1 MSTVR
6 RPDHRSEQHGSHRS
20 ARSSHSAGLRHVLT
34 HLITPLLMCIGMG
47 LAYLGAFAN
56 PAPHHLPVAVVGSGR
71 SAQLLAQSIN
81 DKADGDLEVR
91 TVADRSAAV
100 DRLKHQEIFGAYVI
114 HAQGAAKSSSEAA
127 TTSSAKGAEKTSA
140 KGAEKGSAKGTKEG
154 AGAGGT
160 AAASAQAAPEL
171 LVATAGSD
179 TSASVVQ
186 KIFTPIAAQQ
196 GAPLKVT
203 DVAPTAEDD
212 PTGQGIFFLLV
223 AISIGSYA
231 SVAVIG
237 GAGAVLP
244 LRLRAALAIGTSFV
258 VSLIGAAFA
267 GPVFHLVDHGL
278 RGLWGMAWLY
288 SAGIL
293 LIGTGLHTFLKRWT
307 TLGVM
312 ALFVMLNFTSSG
324 GIFRPEMQNGFFAAL
339 HSFWNGA
346 GFVEGTR
353 SHVYFDN
360 YGLPGHV
367 WTLVGWLVAGL
378 LIIGVA
384 ALAEKR
390 RRTAETEAAAN
401 AAAVAAA
408 AVAATVPEREPEP
421 SRKRGSR
428 TARSAGGAESE
439 VGAGAAD
446 VTAAAAVAAAA
457 EANVDVEMEMEMEME
472 MEEAVGV

>member
-6 RPDHRSEQHGSHRS
+6 RPDHHRS
-20 ARSSHSAGLRHVLT
+20 APQGGHRAASAGRPAARAAGLRHVLA
-34 HLITPLLMCIGMG
+34 HLVTPLLMCIGMG
-47 LAYLGAFAN
+47 LAYLGAFAH
-56 PAPHHLPVAVVGSGR
+56 PAPHHLPVAVVGSSR

-81 DKADGDLEVR
+81 DKSGGDLEAR
-91 TVADRSAAV
+91 TVPHRATAV
-100 DRLKHQEIFGAYVI
+100 EQLKHQDIFGAYVMNAT
-114 HAQGAAKSSSEAA
+114 AQTQPQGQTRERTQGQTREHTPAQAQER
-127 TTSSAKGAEKTSA
+127 TQGQTQGQTRGE
-140 KGAEKGSAKGTKEG
+140 
-154 AGAGGT
+154 AGGPG
-160 AAASAQAAPEL
+160 APEL

-186 KIFTPIAAQQ
+186 KIFTPLAARQ

-203 DVAPTAEDD
+203 DVAPPAEDD

-244 LRLRAALAIGTSFV
+244 LRLRAALAIGTSLV
-258 VSLIGAAFA
+258 VSLIGTAFA

-278 RGLWGMAWLY
+278 WGLWGMAWLY
-288 SAGIL
+288 SAGVL

-346 GFVEGTR
+346 GFVEGLR
-353 SHVYFDN
+353 SHVYFDG
-360 YGLPGHV
+360 YGLSGHV
-367 WTLVGWLVAGL
+367 WTLVGWLLVGVLMVGLAGL
-378 LIIGVA
+378 
-384 ALAEKR
+384 AER
-390 RRTAETEAAAN
+390 RRRAAEAETAAN

-408 AVAATVPEREPEP
+408 AVAATVPEPRPQ
-421 SRKRGSR
+421 R
-428 TARSAGGAESE
+428 A
-439 VGAGAAD
+439 VGAAAPGTATAAD
-446 VTAAAAVAAAA
+446 AAT
-457 EANVDVEMEMEMEME
+457 EEE

>member
-6 RPDHRSEQHGSHRS
+6 RPDHHRS
-20 ARSSHSAGLRHVLT
+20 APQGGHRAASAGRPATQTAGLRHVLA
-34 HLITPLLMCIGMG
+34 HLVTPLLMCLGMG
-47 LAYLGAFAN
+47 LAYLGAFAH
-56 PAPHHLPVAVVGSGR
+56 PAPHHLPVAVVGSSR

-81 DKADGDLEVR
+81 DRSGGDLEAR
-91 TVADRSAAV
+91 TVPRRATAV
-100 DRLKHQEIFGAYVI
+100 EQLKHQDIFGAYVMNAA
-114 HAQGAAKSSSEAA
+114 AQGQSEERSQGQARGQVQGQTQGQTQGQA
-127 TTSSAKGAEKTSA
+127 R
-140 KGAEKGSAKGTKEG
+140 G
-154 AGAGGT
+154 AG
-160 AAASAQAAPEL
+160 APEL

-186 KIFTPIAAQQ
+186 KIFTPLAARQ

-203 DVAPTAEDD
+203 DVAPPAEDD

-244 LRLRAALAIGTSFV
+244 LRLRAALAIGTSVV
-258 VSLIGAAFA
+258 VSLIGTALA

-278 RGLWGMAWLY
+278 GGLWGMAWLY
-288 SAGIL
+288 SAGVL

-346 GFVEGTR
+346 GFVEGLR
-353 SHVYFDN
+353 SHVYFDG
-360 YGLPGHV
+360 YGLSGHV
-367 WTLVGWLVAGL
+367 WTLVGWLLVGVLMVGLAGL
-378 LIIGVA
+378 
-384 ALAEKR
+384 AER
-390 RRTAETEAAAN
+390 RRRAAEEEAAAN

-408 AVAATVPEREPEP
+408 AVAATVPEPRPQ
-421 SRKRGSR
+421 
-428 TARSAGGAESE
+428 RS
-439 VGAGAAD
+439 VGAATSGTGSAY
-446 VTAAAAVAAAA
+446 TATD
-457 EANVDVEMEMEMEME
+457 EEEEE

>member
-1 MSTVR
+1 MSPVP
-6 RPDHRSEQHGSHRS
+6 RPDHRRSDTRGPDRTDLRTEHQGTHRS
-20 ARSSHSAGLRHVLT
+20 AHSAGLRHVLT

-47 LAYLGAFAN
+47 LAYLGAFAH

-81 DKADGDLEVR
+81 DKAGGDLDVR
-91 TVADRSAAV
+91 TVGDRSAAV
-100 DRLKHQEIFGAYVI
+100 GLLKHQDIFGAYVM
-114 HAQGAAKSSSEAA
+114 KPKE
-127 TTSSAKGAEKTSA
+127 SA
-140 KGAEKGSAKGTKEG
+140 
-154 AGAGGT
+154 AGGT
-160 AAASAQAAPEL
+160 AGAARPSAPEL
-171 LVATAGSD
+171 IVATAGSD

-186 KIFTPIAAQQ
+186 KIFTPLAAQQ
-196 GAPLKVT
+196 GAPLEVT

-244 LRLRAALAIGTSFV
+244 LRQRAALALGTSFV

-278 RGLWGMAWLY
+278 WGVWGMAWLY

-353 SHVYFDN
+353 SHLYFDG
-360 YGLPGHV
+360 YGLTGHV
-367 WTLVGWLVAGL
+367 WTLAVWLVVGAVMV
-378 LIIGVA
+378 GVA
-384 ALAEKR
+384 ALAERK
-390 RRTAETEAAAN
+390 RRTAAATVAAN

-408 AVAATVPEREPEP
+408 AVAATVSVSVSVSVSVPGR
-421 SRKRGSR
+421 
-428 TARSAGGAESE
+428 AEE
-439 VGAGAAD
+439 
-446 VTAAAAVAAAA
+446 
-457 EANVDVEMEMEMEME
+457 E

>member
-1 MSTVR
+1 MSTDR
-6 RPDHRSEQHGSHRS
+6 RPDHRSDHPHAHRS
-20 ARSSHSAGLRHVLT
+20 RRSPHSAGLRHVLT
-34 HLITPLLMCIGMG
+34 HLITPLLMCVGMG

-81 DKADGDLEVR
+81 DKADGALEVR
-91 TVADRSAAV
+91 TVADRSAAI
-100 DRLKHQEIFGAYVI
+100 DGLKHQEIFGAYVSNA
-114 HAQGAAKSSSEAA
+114 HG
-127 TTSSAKGAEKTSA
+127 AKGAS
-140 KGAEKGSAKGTKEG
+140 GASDVSGALGASGGAR
-154 AGAGGT
+154 AGAGG
-160 AAASAQAAPEL
+160 AAGSVRPAPEL

-179 TSASVVQ
+179 TSATVVQ
-186 KIFTPIAAQQ
+186 KVFTPIAAHQ

-203 DVAPTAEDD
+203 DVVPTVGDD

-244 LRLRAALAIGTSFV
+244 IRLRAGLAVGMSFV
-258 VSLIGAAFA
+258 VGLIGTAFA

-278 RGLWGMAWLY
+278 EGLWGMAWLY

-353 SHVYFDN
+353 SHVYFDG
-360 YGLPGHV
+360 YGLSGHV
-367 WTLVGWLVAGL
+367 WTLVGWLVAGVVA
-378 LIIGVA
+378 IGAA
-384 ALAEKR
+384 ALAER
-390 RRTAETEAAAN
+390 RRRGAEAEAVAN

-408 AVAATVPEREPEP
+408 AVRAVVPEPV
-421 SRKRGSR
+421 S
-428 TARSAGGAESE
+428 
-439 VGAGAAD
+439 GAASGP
-446 VTAAAAVAAAA
+446 AAAAARARAD
-457 EANVDVEMEMEMEME
+457 EEREEE

>member
-6 RPDHRSEQHGSHRS
+6 RPDHRSAHRS
-20 ARSSHSAGLRHVLT
+20 APAAHTTGLRHVVT

-47 LAYLGAFAN
+47 LAYLGAFAH

-81 DKADGDLEVR
+81 DRAGGDLEVR
-91 TVADRSAAV
+91 TVGDRAAAV
-100 DRLKHQEIFGAYVI
+100 DRLTHQDIFGAYVMPAKG
-114 HAQGAAKSSSEAA
+114 AQGASGVADASGSKGASGRADGSGEAGASSSSAGSSTSSGAAGRGGAGEAA
-127 TTSSAKGAEKTSA
+127 RPGKPV
-140 KGAEKGSAKGTKEG
+140 
-154 AGAGGT
+154 
-160 AAASAQAAPEL
+160 PEL
-171 LVATAGSD
+171 LVAMAGSD
-179 TSASVVQ
+179 TSATVVQ
-186 KIFTPIAAQQ
+186 KVFTPIAAQQ

-244 LRLRAALAIGTSFV
+244 LRLRTALAIGTSFV
-258 VSLIGAAFA
+258 VGLIGAAFA

-278 RGLWGMAWLY
+278 SGLWGMAWLY
-288 SAGIL
+288 SAGVL

-312 ALFVMLNFTSSG
+312 TLFVMLNFTSSG

-346 GFVEGTR
+346 GFVEGVR
-353 SHVYFDN
+353 SHVYFDG
-360 YGLPGHV
+360 YGLAGHL

-378 LIIGVA
+378 VVIGVA

-390 RRTAETEAAAN
+390 RRSAEAEAAAH

-408 AVAATVPEREPEP
+408 AVAATVPEP
-421 SRKRGSR
+421 
-428 TARSAGGAESE
+428 ARSGRPAGGVEP
-439 VGAGAAD
+439 GAGHGSAN
-446 VTAAAAVAAAA
+446 AAAAL
-457 EANVDVEMEMEMEME
+457 EEEW
-472 MEEAVGV
+472 EEAVGV

>member
-6 RPDHRSEQHGSHRS
+6 RPDHHRS
-20 ARSSHSAGLRHVLT
+20 APQGGHRAASAGRPATHTAGLRHVLA
-34 HLITPLLMCIGMG
+34 HLVTPLLMCIGMG
-47 LAYLGAFAN
+47 LAYLGAFAH
-56 PAPHHLPVAVVGSGR
+56 PAPHHLPVAVVGSSR

-81 DKADGDLEVR
+81 DRSGGDLEAR
-91 TVADRSAAV
+91 TVPRRATAV
-100 DRLKHQEIFGAYVI
+100 EQLKHQDIFGAYVMNAA
-114 HAQGAAKSSSEAA
+114 AQGQSEERLQGQAQERA
-127 TTSSAKGAEKTSA
+127 QGQTGGRMRGQSQGQAR
-140 KGAEKGSAKGTKEG
+140 G
-154 AGAGGT
+154 AGV
-160 AAASAQAAPEL
+160 PEL

-186 KIFTPIAAQQ
+186 KIFTPLAARQ

-203 DVAPTAEDD
+203 DVAPPAEDD

-244 LRLRAALAIGTSFV
+244 LRLRAALAIGTSVV
-258 VSLIGAAFA
+258 VSLIGTALA

-278 RGLWGMAWLY
+278 WGLWGMAWLY
-288 SAGIL
+288 SAGVL

-346 GFVEGTR
+346 GFVEGLR
-353 SHVYFDN
+353 SHVYFDG
-360 YGLPGHV
+360 YGLSGHV
-367 WTLVGWLVAGL
+367 WTLVGWLLVGVLMVGLAGL
-378 LIIGVA
+378 
-384 ALAEKR
+384 AER
-390 RRTAETEAAAN
+390 RRRAAGEEAAAN

-408 AVAATVPEREPEP
+408 AVAATVPEPRPQ
-421 SRKRGSR
+421 
-428 TARSAGGAESE
+428 RS
-439 VGAGAAD
+439 
-446 VTAAAAVAAAA
+446 VAAATPGTGSA
-457 EANVDVEMEMEMEME
+457 DTATEEEEEE

>member
-1 MSTVR
+1 MAEHAGAPR
-6 RPDHRSEQHGSHRS
+6 GAHRS
-20 ARSSHSAGLRHVLT
+20 AHSAGLRHVLT

-56 PAPHHLPVAVVGSGR
+56 PQPHHLPVAVVGSGQ

-81 DKADGDLEVR
+81 DKSGGDLAVR
-91 TVADRSAAV
+91 TVADRGAAV
-100 DRLKHQEIFGAYVI
+100 EQLKHEDIFGAYV
-114 HAQGAAKSSSEAA
+114 ASTDG
-127 TTSSAKGAEKTSA
+127 GN
-140 KGAEKGSAKGTKEG
+140 
-154 AGAGGT
+154 AGGEKAGGPAAGER
-160 AAASAQAAPEL
+160 AAAERSAGERAEVKPAPEL
-171 LVATAGSD
+171 IVATAGSD

-186 KIFTPIAAQQ
+186 KVFTPIAAQQ

-203 DVAPTAEDD
+203 DVAPTVEDD

-244 LRLRAALAIGTSFV
+244 LRLRAMLAVGTSFV
-258 VSLIGAAFA
+258 VSIIGTVFA

-278 RGLWGMAWLY
+278 WGLWGMAWLY

-312 ALFVMLNFTSSG
+312 TLFVMLNFTSSG
-324 GIFRPEMQNGFFAAL
+324 GIFRPEMQHGFFAAL

-346 GFVEGTR
+346 GFVEGVR
-353 SHVYFDN
+353 SHVYFAGH
-360 YGLPGHV
+360 GLTGHLV
-367 WTLVGWLVAGL
+367 TLACWLGVGL
-378 LIIGVA
+378 LTVGVA
-384 ALAEKR
+384 AAAERR
-390 RRTAETEAAAN
+390 RRTAERNAAAN
-401 AAAVAAA
+401 ATAVAAA
-408 AVAATVPEREPEP
+408 AVAATVPDR
-421 SRKRGSR
+421 
-428 TARSAGGAESE
+428 
-439 VGAGAAD
+439 GAGVD
-446 VTAAAAVAAAA
+446 RRAAVGPEAAA
-457 EANVDVEMEMEMEME
+457 ERGAGSERVEEVEVEEE

>member
-6 RPDHRSEQHGSHRS
+6 RPDHRSTHRS
-20 ARSSHSAGLRHVLT
+20 ARAAHATGLRHVLM

-47 LAYLGAFAN
+47 LAYLGAFAH

-81 DKADGDLEVR
+81 DKAGGDLEVR
-91 TVADRSAAV
+91 TVGDRAAAV
-100 DRLKHQEIFGAYVI
+100 DRLTHQDIFGAYVI
-114 HAQGAAKSSSEAA
+114 PAEGVQG
-127 TTSSAKGAEKTSA
+127 AKGAS
-140 KGAEKGSAKGTKEG
+140 GAADVSGSKGTSGEAGRSAEAG
-154 AGAGGT
+154 ASSGSGGSSPSSRPAGRDGAGG
-160 AAASAQAAPEL
+160 AARPGKPVPEL

-179 TSASVVQ
+179 TSATVVQ
-186 KIFTPIAAQQ
+186 KVFTPIAAQQ

-244 LRLRAALAIGTSFV
+244 LRLRTALAIGTSFV
-258 VSLIGAAFA
+258 VGLIGTAFA

-278 RGLWGMAWLY
+278 GGLWSMAWLY
-288 SAGIL
+288 SAGVL

-312 ALFVMLNFTSSG
+312 TLFVMLNFTSSG

-346 GFVEGTR
+346 GFVEGVR
-353 SHVYFDN
+353 SHVYFDG
-360 YGLPGHV
+360 YGLTGHL

-378 LIIGVA
+378 VVIGVA

-390 RRTAETEAAAN
+390 RRTAEAEATAH

-408 AVAATVPEREPEP
+408 AVAATVPEP
-421 SRKRGSR
+421 
-428 TARSAGGAESE
+428 ARSGRPAGGAGP
-439 VGAGAAD
+439 GAGRGSAN
-446 VTAAAAVAAAA
+446 AAAAL
-457 EANVDVEMEMEMEME
+457 EEEL
-472 MEEAVGV
+472 EEAVGV

>member
-1 MSTVR
+1 MTADRR
-6 RPDHRSEQHGSHRS
+6 RPDHRSDHRS
-20 ARSSHSAGLRHVLT
+20 DRHPVRPGDLRHVVT

-56 PAPHHLPVAVVGSGR
+56 PSPHHLPVAIVGTGTH
-71 SAQLLAQSIN
+71 AQVLAQTIN
-81 DKADGDLEVR
+81 DKAHGELEAR
-91 TVADRSAAV
+91 TVPDRATAV
-100 DRLKHQEIFGAYVI
+100 GQLKNQEIFGAYL
-114 HAQGAAKSSSEAA
+114 
-127 TTSSAKGAEKTSA
+127 
-140 KGAEKGSAKGTKEG
+140 
-154 AGAGGT
+154 AGGNQANGT
-160 AAASAQAAPEL
+160 GTVTGTTNRAALSRNGDAQHGPEL

-179 TSASVVQ
+179 TSATVVQ
-186 KIFTPIAAQQ
+186 KIFTPLAARQ

-203 DVAPTAEDD
+203 DIAPTAAHD

-223 AISIGSYA
+223 ALSIGSYA

-244 LRLRAALAIGTSFV
+244 MRIRAALATGTSFV
-258 VSLIGAAFA
+258 VAAIGTLFA

-278 RGLWGMAWLY
+278 WALWGMAWLY

-312 ALFVMLNFTSSG
+312 VLFVMLNFTSSG

-353 SHVYFDN
+353 SHVYFDGH
-360 YGLPGHV
+360 GLAGHV
-367 WTLVGWLVAGL
+367 WTLAGWLLVGL
-378 LIIGVA
+378 LMVA
-384 ALAEKR
+384 AAALTEQR
-390 RRTAETEAAAN
+390 RRTAEAEAVAN
-401 AAAVAAA
+401 AGAVAAA
-408 AVAATVPEREPEP
+408 AVAATMPERTPE
-421 SRKRGSR
+421 RAQER
-428 TARSAGGAESE
+428 TPERASARPTAQRDSE
-439 VGAGAAD
+439 
-446 VTAAAAVAAAA
+446 T
-457 EANVDVEMEMEMEME
+457 EEE

>member
-6 RPDHRSEQHGSHRS
+6 RPDHHRSERHGGHRS
-20 ARSSHSAGLRHVLT
+20 ARPAHSTGLRHVLT

-56 PAPHHLPVAVVGSGR
+56 PAPHDLPVAIVGSGR
-71 SAQLLAQSIN
+71 SAHLLAQSIN
-81 DKADGDLEVR
+81 DRAHGDLEVR
-91 TVADRSAAV
+91 TVGNRAAAV
-100 DRLKHQEIFGAYVI
+100 EQLKHEDIFGAYVI
-114 HAQGAAKSSSEAA
+114 DARAQGATARDARSD
-127 TTSSAKGAEKTSA
+127 GA
-140 KGAEKGSAKGTKEG
+140 GSRG
-154 AGAGGT
+154 AGAHGARGASADAVGG
-160 AAASAQAAPEL
+160 AAAAAGSARPAPEL

-186 KIFTPIAAQQ
+186 KIFTPLAAQQ

-212 PTGQGIFFLLV
+212 PTGQGVFFLLV

-237 GAGAVLP
+237 GAGAGLP

-278 RGLWGMAWLY
+278 WGVWGMAWLY

-353 SHVYFDN
+353 SHVYFDG
-360 YGLPGHV
+360 YGLSGHL
-367 WTLVGWLVAGL
+367 WTLVWWLVV
-378 LIIGVA
+378 GVLTVGAA

-390 RRTAETEAAAN
+390 RRAAEAETAAN
-401 AAAVAAA
+401 AVAVAAA
-408 AVAATVPEREPEP
+408 AVAATVPPRQP
-421 SRKRGSR
+421 R
-428 TARSAGGAESE
+428 
-439 VGAGAAD
+439 GAAD
-446 VTAAAAVAAAA
+446 
-457 EANVDVEMEMEMEME
+457 EDLEEEL
-472 MEEAVGV
+472 EEAVGV